1 MDGSYMNAALSKNKR
16 ARPTAAELA
25 ANKPNQSFRETIES
39 IVVAIILA
47 LLFRAF
53 VAEAFVIP
61 TGSMAPTLMGT
72 HKDIYCPHCGEN
84 YRTGASVELPDR
96 TPNNV
101 VVGTICPNCRAE
113 TPLDLAGNRNDA
125 TFSGDRIL
133 VSKFSYAF
141 GKPERFDV
149 GVFKYPSNAKQN
161 YIKRIVGLPNET
173 VRISNGDLYIRAA
186 GSQEFKIARK
196 QKLSKLLSMSHVVH
210 DSAHQAT
217 ELLDAKWPLR
227 WQPWDVGAQSPPQ
240 DSWKSRADAGGMSAK
255 IDAGQAETRWLR
267 YFHNWPSGDDW
278 DKARSGISLAG
289 ASPYRMLPITD
300 FYAYNGYLTVPQ
312 WKLFNEQ
319 GQLLSAYRSGQNLS
333 QFGDI
338 QQGAYSRMG
347 AHWVGDLLME
357 IDLETEAG
365 EGSVDLMLVRA
376 GVEYHCLIDLTS
388 GLATLRI
395 VDGDQQHPFDGAKA
409 SDGEETLAIEP
420 PAAETAFRGGDRV
433 AIRFSNY
440 DDQLRLWI
448 DGSEIEFDRPTTYNS
463 RTYRSREQDRPH
475 WTAENPL
482 DAAPLA
488 IGVSGVA
495 ATLHHAKVMRDKY
508 YIALPKQSRYGS
520 AFNDYSSD
528 KGVANDP
535 RSVGRVLGDPK
546 AWESASLWAARRSQ
560 EYTMDEGQYF
570 PLGDNSP
577 ESADARGWT
586 GKHFVPRDLLV
597 GKAVFVFW
605 PHPWNTPVP
614 YTPNIRRMKLIH

>member
-1 MDGSYMNAALSKNKR
+1 MNAALSKKKR
-16 ARPTAAELA
+16 SARDSETADA
-25 ANKPNQSFRETIES
+25 KPNQSFRETVES

-84 YRTGASVELPDR
+84 YRTGASLELPDR
-96 TPNNV
+96 NTGMV
-101 VVGTICPNCRAE
+101 VVGTICPNCRSE
-113 TPLDLAGNRNDA
+113 TPLDLEGNPNDA

-149 GVFKYPSNAKQN
+149 GVFKNPGNAKQN

-173 VRISNGDLYIRAA
+173 VRITNGDLYIRPD
-186 GSQEFKIARK
+186 GSQDFKIARK
-196 QKLSKLLSMSHVVH
+196 QQLSKLLSMSHLVH
-210 DSAHQAT
+210 DSAHQAK
-217 ELLDAKWPLR
+217 ELLDARWPLR
-227 WQPWDVGAQSPPQ
+227 WQPWDEGATSPPEN
-240 DSWKSRADAGGMSAK
+240 SWKTRADTGGMTAK
-255 IDAGQAETRWLR
+255 IDAGQSETRWLR
-267 YFHNWPSGDDW
+267 YYHDWPGTDAW
-278 DKARSGISLAG
+278 DKARNGIKLDNAR
-289 ASPYRMLPITD
+289 PYRVLPITD
-300 FYAYNGYLTVPQ
+300 FYAYNGYLTVPR
-312 WKLFNEQ
+312 WKVYDEQ
-319 GQLLSAYRSGQNLS
+319 GQFLSSYRSGQSLS
-333 QFGDI
+333 QFGDV

-357 IDLETEAG
+357 IDIETEPG
-365 EGSVDLMLVRA
+365 EGALDLMLVRA
-376 GVEYHCLIDLTS
+376 GVEYRCTIDLTS
-388 GLATLRI
+388 GDATLKI
-395 VDGDQQHPFDGAKA
+395 VDGDKQHPFDPPAGQA
-409 SDGEETLAIEP
+409 SDD
-420 PAAETAFRGGDRV
+420 PAALQSPVGQTTARAGDRID
-433 AIRFSNY
+433 IRFSNY
-440 DDQLRLWI
+440 DDELRLWI
-448 DGSEIEFDRPTTYNS
+448 DGDEVLFDRPTTYDS
-463 RTYRSREQDRPH
+463 RSYRTREEDRPY

-482 DAAPLA
+482 DGAPLA

-495 ATLHHAKVMRDKY
+495 ATLNHVRVLRDKY

-528 KGVANDP
+528 HGVANDP
-535 RSVGRVLGDPK
+535 RSVGRILGNPEDWGTTK
-546 AWESASLWAARRSQ
+546 LWAARRSQ

-614 YTPNIRRMKLIH
+614 FTPNFRRMKLIH